1 MNKTEARRRK
11 KRKKRKQQ
19 VQKRHL
25 LQKRH
30 REKCKNKPE
39 MVSQT
44 VKSNTTL
51 LQQAIAHHQAGRL
64 RQAEHIYE
72 QIIEVESENANA
84 YNLLGVIAHQEGKN
98 DIAFQLISKSI
109 AKDSNQPSFYN
120 NLGSVLGEQGKL
132 DDAIQS
138 YQRALSINPDYAEAH
153 NNLGVALQEQGK
165 LDDAIQSYRR
175 ALSINPDYA
184 KAHNNLAKLKRHTKY
199 DDEIQKMEVLH
210 RKLDITAEQRMHLA
224 FGLGKAFEDLGEHE
238 KSFKFILEGNELKR
252 NTYTYNIFEDMD
264 FFNNLKN
271 VFNGQL
277 FY

>member
-1 MNKTEARRRK
+1 MVNLARKSTRALSINPDYAEA
-11 KRKKRKQQ
+11 
-19 VQKRHL
+19 HSNL
-25 LQKRH
+25 GMALQK
-30 REKCKNKPE
+30 
-39 MVSQT
+39 
-44 VKSNTTL
+44 
-51 LQQAIAHHQAGRL
+51 
-64 RQAEHIYE
+64 
-72 QIIEVESENANA
+72 
-84 YNLLGVIAHQEGKN
+84 
-98 DIAFQLISKSI
+98 
-109 AKDSNQPSFYN
+109 
-120 NLGSVLGEQGKL
+120 QGKL

-138 YQRALSINPDYAEAH
+138 YQRALNINPDYAEAH
-153 NNLGVALQEQGK
+153 KNLGVALQDQGK

-184 KAHNNLAKLKRHTKY
+184 LAHRNLAKLKRHTKY

-252 NTYTYNIFEDMD
+252 NTYTYNIIEDME